1 MAKKQE
7 EAPTPAHE
15 PEKFENKPS
24 NLDSLTHRELET
36 LYKESTETIRFA
48 KKLQWW
54 TLGST
59 LLAFGGMIGIT
70 KLVKADQAFGDMM
83 SLLNILLAIAVIFA
97 LVTYQMWQHTE
108 TRKIE
113 VVARNYSTLFARIRR
128 IKSKREA
135 NVQRY
140 IMLILLILAVILGAI
155 VTHMGISLIAK

>member
-1 MAKKQE
+1 MAKTPD
-7 EAPTPAHE
+7 EAPAQE

-59 LLAFGGMIGIT
+59 LLTFGGMIGIT
-70 KLVKADQAFGDMM
+70 KLVNADQAFGQMM
-83 SLLNILLAIAVIFA
+83 SLLNILLAVAVVFA

-108 TRKIE
+108 AKKIE
-113 VVARNYSTLFARIRR
+113 VISRNYSSLFTRIRR
-128 IKSKREA
+128 FKSKREA
-135 NVQRY
+135 NIQRY
-140 IMLILLILAVILGAI
+140 IMLLFLILAVIMGAI